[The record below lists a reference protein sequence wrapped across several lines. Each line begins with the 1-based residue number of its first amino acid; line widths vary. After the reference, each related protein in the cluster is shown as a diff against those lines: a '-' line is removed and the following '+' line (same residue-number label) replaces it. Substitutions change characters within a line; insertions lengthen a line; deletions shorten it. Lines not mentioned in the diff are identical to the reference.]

1 MSQRGGYMI
10 KQAWQVMNNSKQ
22 EQEAHLKV
30 VSLEEL
36 KVSVVS
42 KAFTINSEE
51 DQVVAVPLEMFSRSL
66 RNSSQVKVGL
76 VVVQGSKLSKP
87 LKARM

>member
-1 MSQRGGYMI
+1 
-10 KQAWQVMNNSKQ
+10 MNSSKQ
-22 EQEAHLKV
+22 EQVVLLKE
-30 VSLEEL
+30 VSLEEP
-36 KVSVVS
+36 KVLVVS

-76 VVVQGSKLSKP
+76 VVVQGSKLSKQP
-87 LKARM
+87 KAKM

>member
-1 MSQRGGYMI
+1 
-10 KQAWQVMNNSKQ
+10 VMNSSKQ
-22 EQEAHLKV
+22 EQVVRLKV
-30 VSLEEL
+30 VFQVEP
-36 KVSVVS
+36 KVLVVS